1 MKDNCFTI
9 SCCFLAYNNNE
20 STTGVLMTPPSWTS
34 VPLPLQSTCC
44 MPQSDQETA
53 LCCLEKEKKILQIDD
68 FFDFWSVHEASRYKA
83 FSPFQ
88 YLQMACDIRTVD
100 IKFFSNF
107 LYICKRISFNY
118 CSQLSLSTSDGWPLR
133 SLSSRLLS
141 PLQNFLNHD
150 CTVCQRFLGQMCCW
164 CCKLSSLL

>member
-1 MKDNCFTI
+1 MKDNCFMI
-9 SCCFLAYNNNE
+9 LCCFLPYNNNE

-53 LCCLEKEKKILQIDD
+53 LCCIEKEKKILQIDV

-100 IKFFSNF
+100 IEFFSNF
-107 LYICKRISFNY
+107 LYICKRISFTC
-118 CSQLSLSTSDGWPLR
+118 CSQLSLSTSDGRPLC

-141 PLQNFLNHD
+141 PLQNFLNHHW
-150 CTVCQRFLGQMCCW
+150 TVCQRFLGQMYCW
-164 CCKLSSLL
+164 CCN